1 MTAPQPT
8 EPQDV
13 ASDSRGWATAAH
25 LIPLF
30 GLGFIAPL
38 IIWLI
43 KRDEDPFVEDQAREA
58 LNFQLSLLLYGIG
71 LMVLMLLSLT
81 GIWLFAV
88 LGIIGI
94 IALGL
99 FAFVFAIIAGIKSAS
114 GEAYRY
120 PLIVH
125 FVNPHRPTA

>member
-1 MTAPQPT
+1 MTTPQPT
-8 EPQDV
+8 DPQDV
-13 ASDSRGWATAAH
+13 SSDSRGWATAAH

-30 GLGFIAPL
+30 GFGFIAPL

-58 LNFQLSLLLYGIG
+58 LNFQLSLLLYGVG
-71 LMVLMLLSLT
+71 LFGLFMLSLT
-81 GIWLFAV
+81 GVWVFAV
-88 LGIIGI
+88 LGLIGI
-94 IALGL
+94 LALGI

-125 FVNPHRPTA
+125 FVNPYHPAR